1 MYNRTLP
8 VNIFDEMQT
17 IYRKHILTEL
27 IDTYH
32 IPKSKLENVAFFS
45 QIAASNILI
54 YLIPPVTIAVNY
66 EIFVINLQFNQDFVY
81 HKTRNNST
89 PYYRKY
95 PTVFLPGIRFISPII
110 YLPTPH
116 KTAHS
121 SHSS

>member
-1 MYNRTLP
+1 MYNRTVP
-8 VNIFDEMQT
+8 VNIFYEMQT

-32 IPKSKLENVAFFS
+32 IPKSKLENVALFS

-81 HKTRNNST
+81 HTTHNNPT

-95 PTVFLPGIRFISPII
+95 PTVFLPGVPLISLI
-110 YLPTPH
+110 YLP
-116 KTAHS
+116 HS
-121 SHSS
+121 PQNCS